1 MTCFDL
7 FSVSLFAVNL
17 ALGLLANDPV
27 RTDSH
32 STFIPTVLPQRKLA
46 NMLYWFSK
54 VPCLSRMFLNVE
66 LKHTWERLAVAEAAK
81 VSGFQSLE
89 SCVWPPLS

>member
-1 MTCFDL
+1 M
-7 FSVSLFAVNL
+7 NL

-32 STFIPTVLPQRKLA
+32 STFIPTVLPQCKLA

-54 VPCLSRMFLNVE
+54 VPCVSRMFLNVE
-66 LKHTWERLAVAEAAK
+66 LKHTWERLAVAEVVAWLPRSEGSVLRK
-81 VSGFQSLE
+81 LCFG
-89 SCVWPPLS
+89 